1 MSELN
6 NAAMSRTLQTDESA
20 KLLNISEGGFRMSE
34 ANNTV
39 PIHLKITLSIKEA
52 NALSGIG
59 INSIEDR
66 LREPNCPF
74 VLFVGAKKMVKRKE
88 FEEYISKTL
97 IF

>member
-1 MSELN
+1 
-6 NAAMSRTLQTDESA
+6 MSRTLQPDECA
-20 KLLNISEGGFRMSE
+20 KLLNIFEGGYRMSE
-34 ANNTV
+34 ANNSV

-52 NALSGIG
+52 NQLTGIG
-59 INSIEDR
+59 INSIDDR

-74 VLFVGAKKMVKRKE
+74 VLFVGAKKMIKRKE

>member
-1 MSELN
+1 MS
-6 NAAMSRTLQTDESA
+6 
-20 KLLNISEGGFRMSE
+20 G

-52 NALSGIG
+52 NKLTGIG
-59 INSIEDR
+59 INSIEDP

-74 VLFVGAKKMVKRKE
+74 VLFVGTKKMIKPKE